1 MGLRSD
7 ACSCTTVGASDK
19 ADVKL
24 AKKSKGDPEEGIG
37 HKTAQAF
44 LLRKPEKTF
53 CELCQ

>member
-1 MGLRSD
+1 MGPRSD

-53 CELCQ
+53 CELCH